1 MHYILR
7 TARCMHAWRS
17 DTVAA
22 VNARRAEAHTAELR
36 AKNTSL
42 KRLEEEIGELRSTT
56 HAGDQDHVMKSVS
69 TSDDLAARVVLLQE
83 LQRRTEDEHAHDLA
97 SLRLQL
103 QQHNAAM
110 NHMSNENYEAT
121 FQPDMQAMRISMAAL
136 QERCAMQEDDLR
148 ALRSGPPQD
157 ADLYAKL
164 EMAQQKLS
172 VAEVR
177 TKPIPSQ

>member
-1 MHYILR
+1 
-7 TARCMHAWRS
+7 MHAWRS

-42 KRLEEEIGELRSTT
+42 KRLEEEIGKLRWTT
-56 HAGDQDHVMKSVS
+56 HAGDQDHGMNSVS
-69 TSDDLAARVVLLQE
+69 TSDELAARVVLLQE
-83 LQRRTEDEHAHDLA
+83 LQKRTEEEHAHDLA
-97 SLRLQL
+97 SLRLEL
-103 QQHNAAM
+103 QQHNSAM
-110 NHMSNENYEAT
+110 NHMAHENYKAT
-121 FQPDMQAMRISMAAL
+121 FQPDMQAMHISMAAL
-136 QERCAMQEDDLR
+136 QERCAMQEDDLS

-157 ADLYAKL
+157 ADLHAKL

-177 TKPIPSQ
+177 TTLIPFQ